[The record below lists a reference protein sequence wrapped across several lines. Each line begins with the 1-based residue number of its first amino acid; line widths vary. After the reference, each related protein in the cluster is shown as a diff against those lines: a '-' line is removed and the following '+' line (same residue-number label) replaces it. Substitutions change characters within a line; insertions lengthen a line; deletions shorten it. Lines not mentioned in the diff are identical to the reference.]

1 MKKIIAVFLVALMVF
16 GMTACHK
23 NTSSTATPDT
33 PTGLVEVVLPTPE
46 EIEAEKFLDEKIKMV
61 FENDS
66 ITIKMTKI
74 GMDQVSQNVYRFAEG
89 EGEPDE
95 QVVLTQLKLTFY
107 DGKPKPTIEPDH
119 NPEDVLVELP
129 EQPIILTFTDI
140 NYDLYTADDFSTTM
154 KFVGNADALI
164 YAFPGEL
171 LQELRNRDY
180 GQYCVKVDA
189 QFNRINGENTRI
201 CGFDFKGEVKFE
213 EQFDVSAVSKT
224 PATFT
229 DTGATIKFKTAEL
242 LTACGIDTT
251 KVKKGDVYQF
261 DFFDIYSSKEDNYLV
276 DENDLTLTI
285 EDSIPD
291 ELIVEMKYE
300 DATAK
305 NHVVYKEIT
314 KEGERGYVHTRVQW
328 TNDEGEQFAHVN
340 LLLDV
345 TAAYTNPEPEEPSEP
360 TEPTEPSESED
371 TPTDEVTDEDVE
383 EEEEDE
389 YDEDYDLKYKEGL
402 A

>member
-1 MKKIIAVFLVALMVF
+1 MKKIIVMLLVALMVF
-16 GMTACHK
+16 GMTACRQ
-23 NTSSTATPDT
+23 NTPPTATPDT
-33 PTGLVEVVLPTPE
+33 PDNLIEVVPPTPE

-89 EGEPDE
+89 EGKPDE
-95 QVVLTQLKLTFY
+95 QVVLTQLRVTFY
-107 DGKPKPTIEPDH
+107 DGNPKPKVEVDH

-129 EQPIILTFTDI
+129 EQPIILNFTGI

-154 KFVGNADALI
+154 KFGGNASSMM

-213 EQFDVSAVSKT
+213 EQFDVSVVSKT

-229 DTGATIKFKTAEL
+229 DTGATIKFKTTEL
-242 LTACGIDTT
+242 LAACGIDTT
-251 KVKKGDVYQF
+251 KVQKGDVYQF
-261 DFFDIYSSKEDNYLV
+261 NFFDIYSSKKDNYLV
-276 DENDLTLTI
+276 DETGLTLTI
-285 EDSIPD
+285 EDNIPD

-305 NHVVYKEIT
+305 NHAVYKEIAT
-314 KEGERGYVHTRVQW
+314 ENERGYVHTRVQW
-328 TNDEGEQFAHVN
+328 TNDDGEQFAHVH

-360 TEPTEPSESED
+360 TEPTEPSEPED
-371 TPTDEVTDEDVE
+371 TPTDEVTDEDME

-389 YDEDYDLKYKEGL
+389 YDEDYDLKHQEGL